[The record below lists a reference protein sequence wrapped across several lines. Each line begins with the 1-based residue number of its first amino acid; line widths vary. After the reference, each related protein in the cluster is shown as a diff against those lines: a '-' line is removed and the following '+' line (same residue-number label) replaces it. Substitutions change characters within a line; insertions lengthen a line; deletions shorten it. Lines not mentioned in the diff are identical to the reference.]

1 MYSVIL
7 TELGISVFNDGQ
19 VDKAFSFSNPVKEY
33 LAVKNKEAKLNEL
46 INYLA
51 KIQRGVSVS
60 DESLLAILKKFSID
74 CHMMDSEEL
83 EKIQSAKPQ
92 IIVDS
97 GFASNLQDTLGKL
110 REFALG
116 FSSSKVTEVSQSPDL
131 HIIQAI
137 NSLDEIDKIAN
148 GLSSRL
154 REWYGLH
161 FPELDNMIDSI
172 NGYAQIVM
180 AGKRES
186 LSKQVFEEAGFP
198 ESKVEMLS
206 LILSKSRGGDISDIN
221 LAIVQSIAKQI
232 LDFHELRKKL
242 EEHVESEMVEI
253 APNLSAILGSAVGAR
268 ILGRAGSLKKMASM
282 PASTIQVLGAEKA
295 LFRAL
300 KTGSQ
305 PPKHGLLF
313 QHAMVHAAPRWQRGK
328 IARAVAAKAV
338 IAARVDVYG
347 EGLNQTLLDKL
358 NIRVD
363 EIGKKYENPTEKDI
377 RKPQQFRQD
386 DGNFLVV
393 EEKVVEEKVV
403 EEKVVEEK
411 VVEEKVVEEKV
422 VEEKVVE
429 EKVVD
434 LVKEEEKVE
443 IEMKD
448 PTLVKEEEKVEIE
461 MKDPTLVKEEEKVEI
476 EMKDPTLVKEEE
488 KVEIE
493 MKDPT
498 LVKEEEKVEI
508 EMKDPT
514 LVKEEEKV
522 EIEMKDPTLVKEEEK
537 VQTQIERE
545 KSLEEDNQSYFWI
558 KSEGEQKIST
568 ENLVP
573 GNQVYK
579 EKLIIKKG
587 IEYRLW
593 DPFRSKL
600 AASIMNGLE
609 NFPFKNKTKVL
620 YLGASTGTTV
630 SHVSDIVGPSGLV
643 FAVEHASRV
652 ARDFLDRV
660 ATHRSNI
667 MPILQDAR
675 KPKEY
680 FSVFGKVDVVYV
692 DIAQPDQTKIAIENC
707 DMFLKKEGFFFLV
720 IKTRSID
727 VTKAPKRIV
736 EEEIEKLR
744 EKFEILESIDLH
756 PYDKDH
762 AMVIA
767 KYKN

>member
-1 MYSVIL
+1 
-7 TELGISVFNDGQ
+7 
-19 VDKAFSFSNPVKEY
+19 
-33 LAVKNKEAKLNEL
+33 
-46 INYLA
+46 
-51 KIQRGVSVS
+51 
-60 DESLLAILKKFSID
+60 
-74 CHMMDSEEL
+74 
-83 EKIQSAKPQ
+83 
-92 IIVDS
+92 
-97 GFASNLQDTLGKL
+97 
-110 REFALG
+110 
-116 FSSSKVTEVSQSPDL
+116 
-131 HIIQAI
+131 
-137 NSLDEIDKIAN
+137 
-148 GLSSRL
+148 
-154 REWYGLH
+154 
-161 FPELDNMIDSI
+161 
-172 NGYAQIVM
+172 
-180 AGKRES
+180 
-186 LSKQVFEEAGFP
+186 
-198 ESKVEMLS
+198 
-206 LILSKSRGGDISDIN
+206 
-221 LAIVQSIAKQI
+221 
-232 LDFHELRKKL
+232 
-242 EEHVESEMVEI
+242 
-253 APNLSAILGSAVGAR
+253 
-268 ILGRAGSLKKMASM
+268 
-282 PASTIQVLGAEKA
+282 
-295 LFRAL
+295 
-300 KTGSQ
+300 
-305 PPKHGLLF
+305 
-313 QHAMVHAAPRWQRGK
+313 
-328 IARAVAAKAV
+328 
-338 IAARVDVYG
+338 
-347 EGLNQTLLDKL
+347 
-358 NIRVD
+358 
-363 EIGKKYENPTEKDI
+363 
-377 RKPQQFRQD
+377 
-386 DGNFLVV
+386 
-393 EEKVVEEKVV
+393 
-403 EEKVVEEK
+403 
-411 VVEEKVVEEKV
+411 
-422 VEEKVVE
+422 
-429 EKVVD
+429 
-434 LVKEEEKVE
+434 
-443 IEMKD
+443 MKD

-736 EEEIEKLR
+736 EEEIKKLR